1 MTTVIPMAGRRAAPP
16 SSISDTTNP
25 ETIRLHAQAENA
37 LSTAL
42 HELRR
47 LDATP
52 ATLRVATL
60 RVATN
65 RAIRAATLLKRA
77 SKVVNQLEC

>member
-42 HELRR
+42 RELRR

-52 ATLRVATL
+52 ATL

-77 SKVVNQLEC
+77 SKVVNQSEC